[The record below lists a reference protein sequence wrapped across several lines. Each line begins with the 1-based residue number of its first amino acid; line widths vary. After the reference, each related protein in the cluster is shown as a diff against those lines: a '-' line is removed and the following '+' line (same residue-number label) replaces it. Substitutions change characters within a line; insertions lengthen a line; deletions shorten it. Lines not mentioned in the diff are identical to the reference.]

1 MGYFGPVA
9 RGDRGERMARFSL
22 EVGYATDV
30 GRMRKRNEDSYAV
43 FTPNPAHPGG
53 EPLQGMLL
61 VADGMGG
68 ERAGDRASQ
77 MAAEGLHQCFASGVY
92 RSWTEFGNGV
102 GEGTWVNDVLRRAIH
117 EINDAILRLGEE
129 NPSMR
134 GLGST
139 VVMALLVDDRMTVA
153 HVGDSRC
160 YRIRQHTIERL
171 TADHTLVA
179 RQVAAG
185 LLTPEQ
191 ALRHP
196 HRNVLTRSLGDAN
209 PPQGDVRTE
218 DLEPGDYFVLCSDGL
233 TGGVSDG
240 EILGQSRHHSDPTE
254 LAESLVRLANLKDGS
269 DNITVVVGRC
279 IST

>member
-1 MGYFGPVA
+1 
-9 RGDRGERMARFSL
+9 MARFKL

-30 GRMRKRNEDSYAV
+30 GRLRKRNEDSYAV
-43 FTPNPAHPGG
+43 FAPTDSQAEV

-92 RSWTEFGNGV
+92 RSWDEFQN
-102 GEGTWVNDVLRRAIH
+102 GTWIPGVLRRAIH
-117 EINDAILRLGEE
+117 EVNDAILQLGEE
-129 NPSMR
+129 NPAMR
-134 GLGST
+134 GLGTT
-139 VVMALLVDDRMTVA
+139 VVMTLLCGEFMTVA

-160 YRIRQHTIERL
+160 YRVRGQTIERL

-196 HRNVLTRSLGDAN
+196 HRNVLTRSLGDDQ
-209 PPQGDVRTE
+209 PPQSDLRTE
-218 DLEPGDYFVLCSDGL
+218 ALEAGDLFVLCSDGL
-233 TGGVSDG
+233 TGGVTDR
-240 EILGQSRHHSDPTE
+240 EILGLAVGQPNPQS
-254 LAESLVRLANLKDGS
+254 LADALVQLANKKDGS
-269 DNITVVVGRC
+269 DNITVVAGRC
-279 IST
+279 VPR

>member
-1 MGYFGPVA
+1 
-9 RGDRGERMARFSL
+9 MARFSL
-22 EVGYATDV
+22 EIGYATDV
-30 GRMRKRNEDSYAV
+30 GRLRKRNEDSYAV
-43 FTPNPAHPGG
+43 FTPNPAYPGG

-92 RSWTEFGNGV
+92 RSWAEYTNGS
-102 GEGTWVNDVLRRAIH
+102 GGGAWVDPVLHRAIY

-139 VVMALLVDDRMTVA
+139 VVMALLINNRMTIA

-160 YRIRQHTIERL
+160 YRVREHGIEQL

-196 HRNVLTRSLGDAN
+196 HRNVLTRSLGDAS

-218 DLEPGDYFVLCSDGL
+218 PLEAGDCFVLCSDGL
-233 TGGVSDG
+233 TGGVSEG
-240 EILGQSRHHSDPTE
+240 EILGQCRHHRDPTE
-254 LAESLVRLANLKDGS
+254 LAEALVRLANLKDGS

-279 IST
+279 VSA